1 MAFDV
6 TAVLK
11 ANVTQFSSGIKEA
24 ESMFDSLLNKSNST
38 MDKLSNGISV
48 AGKAMTGIG
57 LGVTAMGVSAAKGF
71 GEFQMNLNKAAVV
84 AGGTSKN
91 IDELADVANRMGAE
105 LPISANEAAQ
115 AMIEMAQN
123 GADLDKIKTQFPA
136 IAQAATAAGADLTT
150 TAGVVQQAMN
160 VWGDSIG
167 SSEQAAAI
175 LTQNANISNAS
186 IETMK
191 QGLSNVASSSKL
203 LGVNMTDASAAIG
216 LITNTGMSAAQASQ
230 DLNHAM
236 LKMAAPSEK
245 SAGEMQRLGLSFTDA
260 AGNMKPF
267 KQILEEVAEKTKNMS
282 QAEKTASL
290 KNLFDTSGMQ
300 AINPL
305 LDAVMNKTDDATKSW
320 EAATNSLNGVSGSQ
334 ADAAK
339 FLADAANEMQQNM
352 GSKIEQVGGNWEALT
367 NTAMAAKGGVSSS
380 LLDMTNNALSWAAGS
395 DSAVAQ
401 WTRSFI
407 GLSPVIGP
415 IMTTVGTAMMNVN
428 NIAKGLGGA
437 FNGLKAVMSNPFAL
451 AVIAIAALVA
461 GLVYAYQHSEKFR
474 NIVNSA
480 VSAVVAK
487 FNELKAKAQPALDYI
502 KNALSKFNVGAFAPL
517 IGGIGLFIASLMK
530 LKGIKIPNPFS
541 KFKFTVP
548 KIPNPFTGLADMAKS
563 AGSAVK
569 SAFSGLGQAIGASF
583 KGIGTAISTVFQGIA
598 RAISMLNPAGIAS
611 FALGL
616 AAVTAAL
623 VALSAVQGMVIPFLQ
638 SLAQIFVQ
646 LVGGVLQGFTSALVT
661 LAPVMTT
668 IASAL
673 SMLSPL
679 VVAFGAVFSMMA
691 TAVGGAIAAIVPAI
705 TSGVAQIITALT
717 PIVQIISTTF
727 VQVVTV
733 ISQAIV
739 QIIQAL
745 APFVPSI
752 TTMFTTITTV
762 VANAIVQIVQAL
774 APFIPAVTQ
783 MVTALAPVLSQI
795 VQAFN
800 NLISQISPI
809 IDSIGTLFES
819 LGTAIESVLSGA
831 SSVIS
836 SFGNSIRTVL
846 DGVAGIF
853 DSIGNAA
860 KNAGAGVKLMAQGI
874 AILTALPLG
883 DMAATLA
890 AVAAGMAAIVASGIG
905 TAGAGLQAAGI
916 GMQLMAVSAQVAS
929 AAIQMLPA
937 ALSLLTASLGT
948 LPAMLTV
955 AGVSMTAFAASAQ
968 SSVGSLM
975 AIGATITRFASMMI
989 MIAPASAAASAG
1001 LAAFNGQAS
1010 AAGSAMS
1017 NLGSASASALGQVT
1031 ALGAGITS
1039 SMAGA
1044 TASITTAVSQM
1055 ATAIP
1060 VGGTQMVVAMQA
1072 SMNQIKMVILNG
1084 MTASASAVRNGG
1096 TQMTTAIISAGNQM
1110 VTITQS
1116 TMSQMKSSVQN
1127 GMSSVASSVRNGGSQ
1142 MVSAWQSAGQ
1152 QMVAST
1158 QNFVSRAN
1166 GSLRNVGAGVNLYS
1180 NGSSLMSG
1188 LQAGINAGWSRIT
1201 SSVSGMAQWIKA
1213 HKGPVSYDRRLLVDN
1228 GQAIMAGLFSGIS
1241 TGWDKVKGLI
1251 APMAGQISDY
1261 VQGGMADSFA
1271 LPDAATVLGG
1281 NLTISN
1287 TPQSVQ
1293 HSIDNAASQQR
1304 LIKKFDELIDE
1315 VRRSGN
1321 TYLDGKVISRKVDQN
1336 LGQNTQLRSRTSWA

>member
-11 ANVTQFSSGIKEA
+11 ANVSNFTGGIKEA
-24 ESMFDSLLNKSNST
+24 QSVFESFQSSSNRTFEAVSSGFQKAGTALTAGLTAPTIAGIGAVVKSYASLEQNLGGTQAVFGSFAKTVQNDAKSAYKNMGLSASDYMATANKMGSLFQGSGVSQQRSL
-38 MDKLSNGISV
+38 KLTS
-48 AGKAMTGIG
+48 KAMKRASD
-57 LGVTAMGVSAAKGF
+57 VASVMGVDMNLAMESISGAAKGNF
-71 GEFQMNLNKAAVV
+71 AMMDNLGVAMNATTLEAYALEKGVNFKWDTASNAEKA
-84 AGGTSKN
+84 
-91 IDELADVANRMGAE
+91 ELAMKMFMDRTKQYDGNFLKE
-105 LPISANEAAQ
+105 
-115 AMIEMAQN
+115 
-123 GADLDKIKTQFPA
+123 
-136 IAQAATAAGADLTT
+136 
-150 TAGVVQQAMN
+150 
-160 VWGDSIG
+160 
-167 SSEQAAAI
+167 SE
-175 LTQNANISNAS
+175 
-186 IETMK
+186 
-191 QGLSNVASSSKL
+191 
-203 LGVNMTDASAAIG
+203 
-216 LITNTGMSAAQASQ
+216 NT
-230 DLNHAM
+230 
-236 LKMAAPSEK
+236 
-245 SAGEMQRLGLSFTDA
+245 
-260 AGNMKPF
+260 
-267 KQILEEVAEKTKNMS
+267 
-282 QAEKTASL
+282 
-290 KNLFDTSGMQ
+290 
-300 AINPL
+300 
-305 LDAVMNKTDDATKSW
+305 
-320 EAATNSLNGVSGSQ
+320 VSGSL
-334 ADAAK
+334 DA
-339 FLADAANEMQQNM
+339 MR
-352 GSKIEQVGGNWEALT
+352 G
-367 NTAMAAKGGVSSS
+367 
-380 LLDMTNNALSWAAGS
+380 ALSN
-395 DSAVAQ
+395 
-401 WTRSFI
+401 F
-407 GLSPVIGP
+407 
-415 IMTTVGTAMMNVN
+415 
-428 NIAKGLGGA
+428 
-437 FNGLKAVMSNPFAL
+437 
-451 AVIAIAALVA
+451 VA
-461 GLVYAYQHSEKFR
+461 GLGNPEADIAKLMNNLKTTIHNFVKNVGGVIKNIWDNLPLAPWQKWVGLIAVGAGPVLLALSGIMKGIGTLKATFQGIGAVLANPWGLALVGLVALAAGFVHAYKSSEKFR
-474 NIVNSA
+474 NIVDGA
-480 VSAVVAK
+480 VSAVTTA
-487 FNELKAKAQPALDYI
+487 FNKLKAKAQPALDSI
-502 KNALSKFNVGAFAPL
+502 KNALGELNAGAFAPL
-517 IGGIGLFIASLMK
+517 IGGIGLFIASIMR
-530 LKGIKIPNPFS
+530 LKGLKIPNPFS
-541 KFKFTVP
+541 KFKFTLP

-569 SAFSGLGQAIGASF
+569 SAFSGIGEAIGASF

-611 FALGL
+611 FALGI

-646 LVGGVLQGFTSALVT
+646 LVGGVLQGFASALVT

-668 IASAL
+668 VASAL

-679 VVAFGAVFSMMA
+679 VVAFGVAFSMVA

-705 TSGVAQIITALT
+705 ASGVAQIITALT

-727 VQVVTV
+727 VMVVSV

-739 QIIQAL
+739 QIIQAI
-745 APFVPSI
+745 APFIPSI
-752 TTMFTTITTV
+752 TTMFTTIATV

-783 MVTALAPVLSQI
+783 MVVALAPVLSQI

-809 IDSIGTLFES
+809 IDSIGNLFKS

-853 DSIGNAA
+853 DSIGNSA

-883 DMAATLA
+883 DMAATLT
-890 AVAAGMAAIVASGIG
+890 AVAAGLAGIVASGIG
-905 TAGAGLQAAGI
+905 TAGAGLQAAGV
-916 GMQLMAVSAQVAS
+916 GMQLMAISAQVAS

-937 ALSLLTASLGT
+937 SLSLLTASLGT

-975 AIGATITRFASMMI
+975 AIGATIARFAAMMI

-1010 AAGSAMS
+1010 AAGSSMS

-1060 VGGTQMVVAMQA
+1060 IGGTQMVVAMQA
-1072 SMNQIKMVILNG
+1072 SMNQIKMVVLNG

-1096 TQMTTAIISAGNQM
+1096 TQMTTAIISAGTQM

-1116 TMSQMKSSVQN
+1116 TMSQMKSTVQN
-1127 GMSSVASSVRNGGSQ
+1127 GMSSIVSSVRNGGSQ

-1158 QNFVSRAN
+1158 QNFVNSAN
-1166 GSLRNVGAGVNLYS
+1166 GSLRNIGAGVNLYS
-1180 NGSSLMSG
+1180 NGSALMAGLKSG
-1188 LQAGINAGWSRIT
+1188 IDAGWKQIT
-1201 SSVSGMAQWIKA
+1201 SSVSGMAQWIKD

-1228 GQAIMAGLFSGIS
+1228 GQAIMAGLFNGIS

-1251 APMAGQISDY
+1251 APMAGEISDF

-1271 LPDAATVLGG
+1271 LPDVATVLDG